1 MRNMDF
7 TMEQI
12 QKAMTANSAE
22 ELFAMAKED
31 GIELTLTEAE
41 EYYSELHKNQ
51 ELSDDELSAIT
62 GGKGEYNGIKEGS
75 RIAKECGFY
84 MFENERIQ
92 EAAEHGCDVIRCYN
106 CYNFISIKGYIGK
119 CRFKK

>member
-1 MRNMDF
+1 
-7 TMEQI
+7 MEQI
-12 QKAMTANSAE
+12 QKAMTATSAE
-22 ELFAMAKED
+22 ELLAMAKED

-62 GGKGEYNGIKEGS
+62 GGKGEYNGIKEGA

-92 EAAEHGCDVIRCYN
+92 EAAEHGFDVIRCYN
-106 CYNFISIKGYIGK
+106 CYNFISLNGYIGK